1 MAKVNPILIKEVN
14 DRVYRWGPWS
24 TTKSPRRTLTKAMQ
38 RELDYRKREAKAIA
52 KVKGIATRSAE
63 TKSKIDAIKNAIK
76 VRTSGNSTSNNVTAN
91 KQSGAT
97 TPQNNA
103 SANNSSNPS
112 SNQANAKSNTG
123 NQTTAATTAVV
134 QNASKN
140 NPFYKSVS
148 SWVKDNPKTA
158 YSTIASLFAA
168 PILYSMFGDS
178 EDTPSGTVP
187 KGTNADANNY
197 KLLANKAIQDINKEY
212 AAARNRTTGTNKG
225 TNTQSATQNADNNLK
240 QLNELDARIDANMGK
255 LKALEA
261 EALRRIQEQQANQKS
276 PQNPQ
281 LGSVWDTGSGDIG
294 IFNASYNNYTPIL
307 PNNPILPHTAID
319 INNGTNNLA
328 ENVVNTSA
336 GQDTT
341 QGATTSE
348 KKEKPAT
355 GTNKSIN
362 NAVNE
367 NTQSSITP
375 DYLTEFYKKFD
386 KKYNYDPAKGRF
398 NIWL

>member
-1 MAKVNPILIKEVN
+1 MLLVKMKITPEQYKAVQSYVNYMANLYSKPQAL
-14 DRVYRWGPWS
+14 P
-24 TTKSPRRTLTKAMQ
+24 PP
-38 RELDYRKREAKAIA
+38 
-52 KVKGIATRSAE
+52 
-63 TKSKIDAIKNAIK
+63 KSKINKRTKSGSNTNDQEFFVDSNGVVTSVNTTAQRINNSLPHPNTRRLPPSPNAAQNIKNI
-76 VRTSGNSTSNNVTAN
+76 
-91 KQSGAT
+91 
-97 TPQNNA
+97 QNN
-103 SANNSSNPS
+103 S
-112 SNQANAKSNTG
+112 
-123 NQTTAATTAVV
+123 
-134 QNASKN
+134 
-140 NPFYKSVS
+140 FYKSVS
-148 SWVKDNPKTA
+148 SWVKDNPKTS
-158 YSTIASLFAA
+158 YSAIASLFAA
-168 PILYSMFGDS
+168 PILYSMFGGS

-197 KLLANKAIQDINKEY
+197 KILANKAKQDINKEY
-212 AAARNRTTGTNKG
+212 AAARNRTTGTN
-225 TNTQSATQNADNNLK
+225 TVTDTQSATQN
-240 QLNELDARIDANMGK
+240 
-255 LKALEA
+255 
-261 EALRRIQEQQANQKS
+261 
-276 PQNPQ
+276 PQ
-281 LGSVWDTGSGDIG
+281 LESVWDTGSGDTG

-319 INNGTNNLA
+319 INNGINNLA

-336 GQDTT
+336 GQNIT

-355 GTNKSIN
+355 GTNKGIN

>member
-24 TTKSPRRTLTKAMQ
+24 TTKSPRRTLTRAMQ
-38 RELDYRKREAKAIA
+38 RELDYRKHEAKA
-52 KVKGIATRSAE
+52 KVLGRATRSAE
-63 TKSKIDAIKNAIK
+63 TKAKINNDIKNAIKNANK
-76 VRTSGNSTSNNVTAN
+76 VRTSGNSTEQRINNSLPHPNTRGLPPSPNAAQN
-91 KQSGAT
+91 PKNI
-97 TPQNNA
+97 QNN
-103 SANNSSNPS
+103 S
-112 SNQANAKSNTG
+112 
-123 NQTTAATTAVV
+123 
-134 QNASKN
+134 
-140 NPFYKSVS
+140 FYKSVS

-178 EDTPSGTVP
+178 EDTPSDTVP
-187 KGTNADANNY
+187 KGTNADTNNY
-197 KLLANKAIQDINKEY
+197 KLLANKAKQDINKEY

-225 TNTQSATQNADNNLK
+225 TYPQSAT
-240 QLNELDARIDANMGK
+240 
-255 LKALEA
+255 EA
-261 EALRRIQEQQANQKS
+261 ETPNRIQEQQANQKL

-281 LGSVWDTGSGDIG
+281 LGNVWDTSSADIG
-294 IFNASYNNYTPIL
+294 IFDAPNNYTPIL
-307 PNNPILPHTAID
+307 PNNPILPHTSID

-328 ENVVNTSA
+328 ENVVNTSV
-336 GQDTT
+336 GQGTT
-341 QGATTSE
+341 QGAATPE
-348 KKEKPAT
+348 KKETPAT
-355 GTNKSIN
+355 GTNKGTN

-367 NTQSSITP
+367 NTQSSVTP

>member
-14 DRVYRWGPWS
+14 DRIYRWGPWS
-24 TTKSPRRTLTKAMQ
+24 YSKSPRRTLTKAMKQ
-38 RELDYRKREAKAIA
+38 ELDYRKQEAKVKA

-63 TKSKIDAIKNAIK
+63 TQAKIDAIKNAIK
-76 VRTSGNSTSNNVTAN
+76 VKTSGNSTSNNVTAN

-103 SANNSSNPS
+103 S
-112 SNQANAKSNTG
+112 
-123 NQTTAATTAVV
+123 
-134 QNASKN
+134 KN
-140 NPFYKSVS
+140 NPSPNAAQNTKNIQNNSFYKSVS

-158 YSTIASLFAA
+158 YSTIASIFAA

-178 EDTPSGTVP
+178 EDTPSDTVP
-187 KGTNADANNY
+187 KGTNADTNNY
-197 KLLANKAIQDINKEY
+197 KLLANKAKQDINKEY
-212 AAARNRTTGTNKG
+212 AAAHNRTTGTNKG
-225 TNTQSATQNADNNLK
+225 TNTQSAT
-240 QLNELDARIDANMGK
+240 
-255 LKALEA
+255 
-261 EALRRIQEQQANQKS
+261 
-276 PQNPQ
+276 QNPQ

-294 IFNASYNNYTPIL
+294 IFDAPDNYTPIL

-319 INNGTNNLA
+319 INNGINNLA
-328 ENVVNTSA
+328 ENVVNTPV
-336 GQDTT
+336 GQGTP
-341 QGATTSE
+341 QGATTPE
-348 KKEKPAT
+348 KKETPAT
-355 GTNKSIN
+355 GINKGIN